1 MNKPKIDGAS
11 EEKDNP
17 TIADDATV
25 QCVRH
30 PAVADSAT
38 MLSVSR
44 PTAGEVE
51 NCTGREAAFLAQQ
64 PAEQGHDLIH
74 LSETCHGNFRAH
86 EFNKLLRELLEQ
98 RRIECGGSDG
108 IDEYTGGRQLLAE
121 RLCQSNHACLGGGIG
136 RQVGIAF
143 LSSDGRQIDYPT
155 VPALDHVGC
164 DGLAAVEDTIE
175 VDIHD
180 PLPVVH

>member
-11 EEKDNP
+11 EEKDIP
-17 TIADDATV
+17 TIADNATV

-30 PAVADSAT
+30 SAVAGSRT

-86 EFNKLLRELLEQ
+86 EFNKLLRELPEQ

-108 IDEYTGGRQLLAE
+108 VYEETRGRHPLSQLT
-121 RLCQSNHACLGGGIG
+121 
-136 RQVGIAF
+136 F
-143 LSSDGRQIDYPT
+143 L
-155 VPALDHVGC
+155 
-164 DGLAAVEDTIE
+164 
-175 VDIHD
+175 
-180 PLPVVH
+180 